1 MLVLLGVPW
10 VFSAFG
16 VIDDNDV
23 AAVKLT
29 EGVFQ
34 VVLFELQSM
43 NVFDQ
48 ELNMYN
54 YFTD

>member
-34 VVLFELQSM
+34 VVLFQLQSM